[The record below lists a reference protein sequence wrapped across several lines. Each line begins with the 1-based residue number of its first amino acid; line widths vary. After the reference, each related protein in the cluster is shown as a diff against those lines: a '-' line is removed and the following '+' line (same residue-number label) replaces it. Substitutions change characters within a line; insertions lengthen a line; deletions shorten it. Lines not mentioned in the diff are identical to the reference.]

1 MLQRGRWFG
10 HKKDQIDLI
19 QVFLQ
24 RQSQLV
30 FRQISLADY
39 ELRIQMKQAI
49 RRGLGPTQV
58 LLQLR
63 NSPYFASTSELE
75 EQVRNQG

>member
-49 RRGLGPTQV
+49 RRGLGPT
-58 LLQLR
+58 R
-63 NSPYFASTSELE
+63 SYSS
-75 EQVRNQG
+75 